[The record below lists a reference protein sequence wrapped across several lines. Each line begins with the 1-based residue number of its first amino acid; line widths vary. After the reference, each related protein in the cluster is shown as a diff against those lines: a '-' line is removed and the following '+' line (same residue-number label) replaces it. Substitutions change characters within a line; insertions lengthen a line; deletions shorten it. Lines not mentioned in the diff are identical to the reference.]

1 MLAILCIEGREMLSS
16 LLTLY
21 GGIIFIQEEARLVIL
36 NIIFFSVIMFVNFRF
51 IILWVYCAATVY
63 KRKRHAAFIS
73 SWIKKVFCLEVT
85 EVSSLVLIYSNFNFI
100 VG

>member
-1 MLAILCIEGREMLSS
+1 MLSS

-51 IILWVYCAATVY
+51 IVLWTYCVATVY
-63 KRKRHAAFIS
+63 KRKYYAAFIS
-73 SWIKKVFCLEVT
+73 AWIKKVFCLDVT
-85 EVSSLVLIYSNFNFI
+85 EVS
-100 VG
+100 